1 MGYRVCKLTE
11 AGAVSVT
18 TPVPDDAATAVELAA
33 RLGGEV
39 VSAELLAAL
48 TTPAPRPA
56 GVTIG
61 DFKLA
66 IAPALLAVA
75 AKDAATQAKWDRV
88 LNLLLSSP
96 ADRVVYPAAPPLS
109 DLLRLAVADGI
120 LTADQVAAV
129 GAGG

>member
-11 AGAVSVT
+11 AGVSVT
-18 TPVPDDAATAVELAA
+18 TPVPDDWATASTLAATD
-33 RLGGEV
+33 GGEV
-39 VSAELLAAL
+39 VSAGLLAAL
-48 TTPAPRPA
+48 TSPPPRPA

-66 IAPALLAVA
+66 VAPALLAVA

-96 ADRVVYPAAPPLS
+96 ADRVVYPAEQPLAG
-109 DLLRLAVADGI
+109 LLRLAVADGI